1 MQTFQQRQEA
11 APAAPVEPVVAAELF
26 GAETL
31 RNWAHVSMI
40 GMFLILVI
48 GCLYL
53 ASTVFI
59 PLVAALLIGFA
70 LAPLQRP
77 LVRKGVPAPLVA
89 ALALAAL
96 VSVGALTVVA
106 ASTPALEWI
115 DRAPG
120 ISSQLRDKFRPVLD
134 SFASLEK
141 ASNEVARIATIERK
155 PRTTVAAASTP
166 VMGRLL
172 TGIQQMGVSL
182 FMMLVLLYFL
192 LAAGDMF
199 KEKTVRLMP
208 TFHDK
213 RAVVSIV
220 STIEREISSYLLTI
234 TGINVAMGAVVGA
247 GLYALGLE
255 NALFWGMVV
264 AVLNFIPYI
273 GAMVGIALTTV
284 AALLQFPDTE
294 HALLVPLV
302 YFIAHVLEGSF
313 ITPSLLGRRFIIN
326 PIIMFFSVVIWT
338 WLWGIPGALMA
349 VPMTVVMNV
358 IFSHIPS
365 LNPLHEYIS
374 GTPRRH
380 AVIN

>member
-1 MQTFQQRQEA
+1 MQPVPQVNEV
-11 APAAPVEPVVAAELF
+11 PPIDVIELVEPPRTEK
-26 GAETL
+26 L
-31 RNWAHVSMI
+31 RNWAHFSMV
-40 GMFLILVI
+40 GMFVILLIV
-48 GCLYL
+48 CLYF
-53 ASTVFI
+53 ASTVLI
-59 PLVAALLIGFA
+59 PLAAALLVGFA
-70 LAPLQRP
+70 LAPVQRP
-77 LVRKGVPAPLVA
+77 LVRKGVPAPLMAAVA
-89 ALALAAL
+89 LIAL
-96 VSVGALTVVA
+96 VSVGVFTVVA
-106 ASTPALEWI
+106 ASKPALEWI
-115 DRAPG
+115 DRAPTVSG
-120 ISSQLRDKFRPVLD
+120 QLRDKFRPVIE

-141 ASNEVARIATIERK
+141 ASNEVAKITAIEKK
-155 PRTTVAAASTP
+155 PRTTVAQASAP

-172 TGIQQMGVSL
+172 TGIQQIGVSL

-213 RAVVSIV
+213 RAVVSII

-234 TGINVAMGAVVGA
+234 TGINVVMGAVVGVS
-247 GLYALGLE
+247 LYLLGLD

-284 AALLQFPDTE
+284 AALLQFPDAE
-294 HALLVPLV
+294 HALLVPLI

-313 ITPSLLGRRFIIN
+313 ISPSLLGRRFTIN

-338 WLWGIPGALMA
+338 WLWGVPGALLA

-374 GTPRRH
+374 GTPRRR

>member
-1 MQTFQQRQEA
+1 MHPIPH
-11 APAAPVEPVVAAELF
+11 APENEPVELLEAIEPPPLDR
-26 GAETL
+26 L
-31 RNWAHVSMI
+31 RKWAHVSMI
-40 GMFLILVI
+40 GMFIILVI

-59 PLVAALLIGFA
+59 PLAAALLIGFA

-77 LVRKGVPAPLVA
+77 LVCKGVPAPLMA
-89 ALALAAL
+89 ALALVAL
-96 VSVGALTVVA
+96 VSVVTLTVVA
-106 ASTPALEWI
+106 VSTPALEWV
-115 DRAPG
+115 DRTPTV
-120 ISSQLRDKFRPVLD
+120 SSQLREKFRPVAV
-134 SFASLEK
+134 SFASLEQ
-141 ASNEVARIATIERK
+141 ASNEVARLTAIDKK
-155 PRTTVAAASTP
+155 PSASAAAPSTP

-172 TGIQQMGVSL
+172 TGIQQIGVSL
-182 FMMLVLLYFL
+182 GLMLVLLYFL

-213 RAVVSIV
+213 RAVVSII

-234 TGINVAMGAVVGA
+234 TGINIALGAVMGVS
-247 GLYALGLE
+247 LYLLGME
-255 NALFWGMVV
+255 NALFWGTVV

-273 GAMVGIALTTV
+273 GAVVGIALTTA
-284 AALLQFPDTE
+284 AALLQFPDAE
-294 HALLVPLV
+294 RALLLPLI
-302 YFIAHVLEGSF
+302 YFIVNGLEGSF
-313 ITPSLLGRRFIIN
+313 ITPSLLGRRFTIN

-338 WLWGIPGALMA
+338 WLWGVPGALMA

-374 GTPRRH
+374 GTPRRR

>member
-1 MQTFQQRQEA
+1 MHPIPH
-11 APAAPVEPVVAAELF
+11 APENEPVELLEAIEPPPPDR
-26 GAETL
+26 L

-40 GMFLILVI
+40 GMFIILVI

-53 ASTVFI
+53 ASAVFI
-59 PLVAALLIGFA
+59 PLAAALLIGFA

-77 LVRKGVPAPLVA
+77 LVRKGVPAPLMA
-89 ALALAAL
+89 ALALVAL
-96 VSVGALTVVA
+96 VSAVTLTAVA
-106 ASTPALEWI
+106 VSTPALEWV
-115 DRAPG
+115 DRASTV
-120 ISSQLRDKFRPVLD
+120 SSQLREKFRPVVD

-141 ASNEVARIATIERK
+141 ASNEVVRLTAIDKK
-155 PRTTVAAASTP
+155 PTPAVAPPTTP

-172 TGIQQMGVSL
+172 TGIQQIGVSL
-182 FMMLVLLYFL
+182 GLMLVLLYFL

-213 RAVVSIV
+213 RAVVSII

-234 TGINVAMGAVVGA
+234 TGINIALGAVMGVS
-247 GLYALGLE
+247 LYLLGME
-255 NALFWGMVV
+255 NALFWGTVV

-273 GAMVGIALTTV
+273 GAVVGIALTTA
-284 AALLQFPDTE
+284 AALLQFPDAE
-294 HALLVPLV
+294 RALLVPLI
-302 YFIAHVLEGSF
+302 YFIVNGLEGSF
-313 ITPSLLGRRFIIN
+313 ITPSLLGRRFTIN

-338 WLWGIPGALMA
+338 WLWGVPGALMA

-374 GTPRRH
+374 GTPRRR

>member
-1 MQTFQQRQEA
+1 MQPVPQVNEV
-11 APAAPVEPVVAAELF
+11 PPIDVIELVEPPRTEK
-26 GAETL
+26 L
-31 RNWAHVSMI
+31 RNWAHFSMV
-40 GMFLILVI
+40 GMFVILLIV
-48 GCLYL
+48 CLYF
-53 ASTVFI
+53 ASTVLI
-59 PLVAALLIGFA
+59 PLAAALLVGFA
-70 LAPLQRP
+70 LAPVQRP
-77 LVRKGVPAPLVA
+77 LVRKGVPAPLMAAVA
-89 ALALAAL
+89 LIAL
-96 VSVGALTVVA
+96 VSVGVFTVVA
-106 ASTPALEWI
+106 ASKPALEWI
-115 DRAPG
+115 DRAPTVSG
-120 ISSQLRDKFRPVLD
+120 QLRDKFRPVIE

-141 ASNEVARIATIERK
+141 ASNEVAKITAIEKK
-155 PRTTVAAASTP
+155 PRTTVAQASAP

-172 TGIQQMGVSL
+172 TGIQQIGVSL

-213 RAVVSIV
+213 RAVVSII

-234 TGINVAMGAVVGA
+234 TGINVVMGAVVGVS
-247 GLYALGLE
+247 LYLLGLD

-284 AALLQFPDTE
+284 AALLQFPDAE
-294 HALLVPLV
+294 HALLVPLI

-313 ITPSLLGRRFIIN
+313 ISPSLLGRRFTIN
-326 PIIMFFSVVIWT
+326 PIIMFFSVVAWT
-338 WLWGIPGALMA
+338 WLRGVPGALLA

-374 GTPRRH
+374 GTPRRR

>member
-1 MQTFQQRQEA
+1 MFPIPPLHELEPPRA
-11 APAAPVEPVVAAELF
+11 AK
-26 GAETL
+26 L
-31 RNWAHVSMI
+31 RRWAHVSMI
-40 GMFLILVI
+40 GMFVILVVV
-48 GCLYL
+48 CLYL
-53 ASTVFI
+53 ASTVLI
-59 PLVAALLIGFA
+59 PLAAALLTSFA

-77 LVRKGVPAPLVA
+77 LVRQGFPAPL
-89 ALALAAL
+89 LAAFIVATL
-96 VSVGALTVVA
+96 VIVGTLTVVA
-106 ASTPALEWI
+106 VSTPALEWV
-115 DRAPG
+115 DRAPN
-120 ISSQLRDKFRPVLD
+120 ISSQLRDKFRPVID
-134 SFASLEK
+134 SYASLEK
-141 ASNEVARIATIERK
+141 ASNELAKVATLEKR
-155 PRTTVAAASTP
+155 PRTTVMADSTPP

-172 TGIQQMGVSL
+172 TGIQQIGVSL
-182 FMMLVLLYFL
+182 FLMMVLLYFL

-220 STIEREISSYLLTI
+220 STIEREVSSYLLTI
-234 TGINVAMGAVVGA
+234 AGINLALGALVGA
-247 GLYALGLE
+247 SLYLLGLE

-264 AVLNFIPYI
+264 AVLNFIPYV
-273 GAMVGIALTTV
+273 GAVVGIALTTV
-284 AALLQFPDTE
+284 AALLQFPE
-294 HALLVPLV
+294 AERALLVPLV
-302 YFIAHVLEGSF
+302 YFVFHILEGSF
-313 ITPSLLGRRFIIN
+313 ITPSLLGRRFTIN

-374 GTPRRH
+374 GAPRRR